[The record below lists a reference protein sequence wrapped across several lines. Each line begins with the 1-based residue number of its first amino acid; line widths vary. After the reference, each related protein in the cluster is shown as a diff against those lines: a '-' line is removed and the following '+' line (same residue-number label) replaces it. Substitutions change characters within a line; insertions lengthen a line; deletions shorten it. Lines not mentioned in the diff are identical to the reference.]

1 MVEVGFSIPLLD
13 WGKRKGQVKVAE
25 SNREVVRS
33 KIRQEQMDFN
43 QDIFLLVEN
52 FNNQADQLAI
62 AAEVDE
68 LAEARYQ
75 TAIQTFLV
83 GKIDL
88 LDLSDAQ
95 NAKDNARQD
104 HILELYNYWKYYYN
118 IRGVTLYDFV
128 NNRTLDAEFE
138 TIIRQ

>member
-1 MVEVGFSIPLLD
+1 M
-13 WGKRKGQVKVAE
+13 
-25 SNREVVRS
+25 
-33 KIRQEQMDFN
+33 
-43 QDIFLLVEN
+43 
-52 FNNQADQLAI
+52 AI